1 MWALSPS
8 NSGHTSRLSSSLA
21 CGRSG
26 LTLKCVCSIR
36 FYRSLTCDSP
46 GEDVSNHMRI
56 VFTHGCVCVRVCV
69 CVLPRE
75 RCYFFLFF
83 GEVCNFNCIYLF
95 SGILCWFLLI
105 LSLDSHLESRPVDPV
120 RVFGMWRNVPGS
132 LESNPEPFRPFLMP
146 AEAAI
151 S

>member
-69 CVLPRE
+69 CV
-75 RCYFFLFF
+75 CCHVSAATFFYFLGRFVILIAFICFLVSSA
-83 GEVCNFNCIYLF
+83 GSCSSYP
-95 SGILCWFLLI
+95 WTHT
-105 LSLDSHLESRPVDPV
+105 LSLDQSTQSVFLECG
-120 RVFGMWRNVPGS
+120 GMFQEAWNQTQNLSG
-132 LESNPEPFRPFLMP
+132 PF
-146 AEAAI
+146 
-151 S
+151 